1 MVTGLDCLGATNQ
14 LSIKFVM
21 ASRLSASLCRSSSS
35 SGQQIPRKSQSNQRQ
50 HLGRSGRSLV
60 TRGRAAICH
69 LPAAQPQEVGN
80 SFSIH
85 RSRTLAPFR
94 RLAKLRLVTVLH
106 EKQPVDEL
114 PVSRGS
120 SLQTTKPTADGVGQS
135 PVRRI
140 PGHE

>member
-1 MVTGLDCLGATNQ
+1 MEMPLPVSGIFLSLIGLN
-14 LSIKFVM
+14 S
-21 ASRLSASLCRSSSS
+21 
-35 SGQQIPRKSQSNQRQ
+35 
-50 HLGRSGRSLV
+50 RSLV

-69 LPAAQPQEVGN
+69 LPAVQPQEVGN
-80 SFSIH
+80 SFSIQ

-94 RLAKLRLVTVLH
+94 RLAKLRSVTVLH

-120 SLQTTKPTADGVGQS
+120 SPQTTKPTADGVGQS

-140 PGHE
+140 LGHDSSHGEYSHACCHSVAPKGCHLVASQHCHPMA